1 MKKIRARFKAV
12 VIAVLLLAIMLCSA
26 VLYTMETGRTPLAQA
41 RTTTPVAMREPVIVT
56 PVSAVVQVPV
66 ETPLVT
72 VNVAIDGNK
81 FSVNSPECTVAD
93 FLEHSG
99 IELGEHDIVLPRL
112 NKKLSEGEVIRI
124 ITISYRTITE
134 KVETSYE
141 TEYIEDDEMYEG
153 DTEIEQYGITGV
165 TINTYEVK
173 YRRGKVAYKNLIDS
187 VVKSEPQTQIIRTG
201 TKVREEKVVEEPAV
215 EPEVE
220 PEVETPAP
228 AETTQEE
235 PSEASAEASEQP
247 ATEEAPAEETPAETP
262 AEPASTDRSFANDYQ
277 RYAYERCI
285 EYGWSEAD
293 FDALVM
299 LWNRES
305 GWNPTAHNTRS
316 NCYGIPQAK
325 LSHSNLPADYTTN
338 GYSQVDWGLNY
349 IAGRYGN
356 PSAALDHSN
365 TYRWY

>member
-26 VLYTMETGRTPLAQA
+26 VLYTMETGRTQLAQA
-41 RTTTPVAMREPVIVT
+41 RTTTPVAMREPVVAT

-112 NKKLSEGEVIRI
+112 NKKVSEGEVIRI

-153 DTEIEQYGITGV
+153 DTEVEQYGITGV

-201 TKVREEKVVEEPAV
+201 TKVREEEVIE

-220 PEVETPAP
+220 PEVETPTP

-235 PSEASAEASEQP
+235 PSEAPAEASEQP
-247 ATEEAPAEETPAETP
+247 EAEETPAEETPEETP
-262 AEPASTDRSFANDYQ
+262 AEPVSTDRSFANDYQ

-293 FDALVM
+293 FDALVK

-305 GWNPTAHNTRS
+305 GWNPTAKNSHS
-316 NCYGIPQAK
+316 GAYGIPQA
-325 LSHSNLPADYTTN
+325 LPGNKMESFGSDWETN
-338 GYSQVDWGLNY
+338 GYVQVDWGLNY

-356 PSAALDHSN
+356 PSVAWQYFS
-365 TYRWY
+365 TRGWY